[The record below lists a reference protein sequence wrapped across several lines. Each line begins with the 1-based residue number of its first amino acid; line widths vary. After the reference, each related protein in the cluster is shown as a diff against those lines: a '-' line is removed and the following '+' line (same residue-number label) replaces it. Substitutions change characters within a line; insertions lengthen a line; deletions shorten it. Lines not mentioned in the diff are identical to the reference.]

1 MTKPLLED
9 FYTEIVSTDLSAEN
23 TFTAT
28 LELNPTHKI
37 YKGHFPEIPVAP
49 GVSLI
54 QLIQEVLAKKINQE
68 LTLKEGSNIKF
79 LAMINPLKEN
89 KLTISYTILMTDKEV
104 DVTANISGKEI
115 IYVKFKGKFNIK
127 YILFLP

>member
-1 MTKPLLED
+1 MNKPLLED
-9 FYTEIVSTDLSAEN
+9 FYTEIVSTDPSTEN

-28 LELNPTHKI
+28 VELNPSHKI

-54 QLIQEVLAKKINQE
+54 QLIQEVLAKKINHP
-68 LTLKEGSNIKF
+68 LALKEGSNIKF

-89 KLTISYTILMTDKEV
+89 KITISYTILIKDKEV
-104 DVTANISGKEI
+104 DVIANISGKEI

-127 YILFLP
+127 

>member
-1 MTKPLLED
+1 MNKPLLED
-9 FYTEIVSTDLSAEN
+9 FYTEIVSTDLSTEN

-28 LELNPTHKI
+28 VELNPSHKI

-54 QLIQEVLAKKINQE
+54 QLIQEVLAKKIDHP
-68 LTLKEGSNIKF
+68 LALKEGSNIKF

-89 KLTISYTILMTDKEV
+89 KITISYTVLIKDKEV
-104 DVTANISGKEI
+104 DVTANISGRGV

-127 YILFLP
+127 

>member
-1 MTKPLLED
+1 MIKPLLED
-9 FYTEIVSTDLSAEN
+9 FYTETTSTDLSAEN
-23 TFTAT
+23 TFTT
-28 LELNPTHKI
+28 TVELNPSHKI

-54 QLIQEVLAKKINQE
+54 KLIQEILAKKINCS
-68 LTLKEGSNIKF
+68 LILKEGNNIKF

-89 KLTISYTILMTDKEV
+89 KITVSYTILIKDKEV

-115 IYVKFKGKFNIK
+115 IYVKFKGTFNIK
-127 YILFLP
+127 

>member
-1 MTKPLLED
+1 MIKPLLED

-23 TFTAT
+23 TFTT
-28 LELNPTHKI
+28 TIELNPSHKI
-37 YKGHFPEIPVAP
+37 YKGHFPKIPVAP

-54 QLIQEVLAKKINQE
+54 QLIQEILAKKINE
-68 LTLKEGSNIKF
+68 LLILKEGSNIKF

-89 KLTISYTILMTDKEV
+89 MVTISYAVLLKDKEV

-127 YILFLP
+127 

>member
-1 MTKPLLED
+1 MNKPLLED
-9 FYTEIVSTDLSAEN
+9 FYTEIVSTDLSTEN

-28 LELNPTHKI
+28 VELNPSHKI

-54 QLIQEVLAKKINQE
+54 QLIQEVLAKKINHP
-68 LTLKEGSNIKF
+68 LALKEGSNIKF

-89 KLTISYTILMTDKEV
+89 KITISYTILIKDKEV

-127 YILFLP
+127 

>member
-1 MTKPLLED
+1 MNKPLLED
-9 FYTEIVSTDLSAEN
+9 FYTEIVSTDLSTEN

-28 LELNPTHKI
+28 VELNPSHKI

-54 QLIQEVLAKKINQE
+54 QLIQEVLAKKINHP
-68 LTLKEGSNIKF
+68 LALKEGSNIKF

-89 KLTISYTILMTDKEV
+89 KITISYTILIKDKEV
-104 DVTANISGKEI
+104 DVIANISGKEI

-127 YILFLP
+127 

>member
-1 MTKPLLED
+1 MIRTLLEN
-9 FYTEIVSTDLSAEN
+9 FYAEINSTDLSAEN

-28 LELNPTHKI
+28 VELNPSHKI

-49 GVSLI
+49 GVTLI
-54 QLIQEVLAKKINQE
+54 QMVQEILAKKIDHS

-89 KLTISYTILMTDKEV
+89 NITISYTILQKDNEV

-115 IYVKFKGKFNIK
+115 IYVKFKGKFGIK
-127 YILFLP
+127 

>member
-1 MTKPLLED
+1 MIKPLLED
-9 FYTEIVSTDLSAEN
+9 FYTETTSTDLSAEN
-23 TFTAT
+23 TFTT
-28 LELNPTHKI
+28 TVELNPSHKI

-54 QLIQEVLAKKINQE
+54 QLIQEILAKKINCS
-68 LTLKEGSNIKF
+68 LILKEGNNIKF

-89 KLTISYTILMTDKEV
+89 KITVSYTILIKDKEV

-115 IYVKFKGKFNIK
+115 IYVKFKGTFNIK
-127 YILFLP
+127 

>member
-1 MTKPLLED
+1 MNKPLLED
-9 FYTEIVSTDLSAEN
+9 FYTETASTDLTTEN

-28 LELNPTHKI
+28 VELNPSHKI

-54 QLIQEVLAKKINQE
+54 QLIQEILAKKINRS
-68 LTLKEGSNIKF
+68 LVLNEGSNIKF

-89 KLTISYTILMTDKEV
+89 KITISYTALIKGKEV
-104 DVTANISGKEI
+104 DVTANISGKEV

-127 YILFLP
+127 

>member
-1 MTKPLLED
+1 MNKPLLED
-9 FYTEIVSTDLSAEN
+9 FYTEIVSTDLSTEN

-28 LELNPTHKI
+28 VGLNPAHKI

-54 QLIQEVLAKKINQE
+54 QLIQEILAKKINRS
-68 LTLKEGSNIKF
+68 LILKEGSNIKF

-89 KLTISYTILMTDKEV
+89 KITISYTALIKDKEV
-104 DVTANISGKEI
+104 DVIANISGKDI

-127 YILFLP
+127 

>member
-1 MTKPLLED
+1 MNKPLLED
-9 FYTEIVSTDLSAEN
+9 FYTEIVSTDLSTEN

-28 LELNPTHKI
+28 VELNPSHKI

-54 QLIQEVLAKKINQE
+54 QLIQEVLAKKINHP
-68 LTLKEGSNIKF
+68 LALKEGSNIKF

-89 KLTISYTILMTDKEV
+89 KITISYTILIKDKEV

-115 IYVKFKGKFNIK
+115 IYVKFKGTFNIK
-127 YILFLP
+127 

>member
-1 MTKPLLED
+1 MIKPLLED
-9 FYTEIVSTDLSAEN
+9 FYTEIAATDLTTEN

-28 LELNPTHKI
+28 VELNPEHKI

-68 LTLKEGSNIKF
+68 LTLKEGGNIKF

-89 KLTISYTILMTDKEV
+89 RVAISFNILSTGKEV
-104 DVTANISGKEI
+104 DVTANISGKET

-127 YILFLP
+127 

>member
-1 MTKPLLED
+1 MIKPLLED
-9 FYTEIVSTDLSAEN
+9 FYTETTSTDLSTEN

-28 LELNPTHKI
+28 VELNPLHKI

-54 QLIQEVLAKKINQE
+54 QLIQEVLAKKINQQ

-89 KLTISYTILMTDKEV
+89 RVTVSYTILTKDKEV
-104 DVTANISGKEI
+104 DVTANISGKEV

-127 YILFLP
+127 

>member
-1 MTKPLLED
+1 MNKPLLED
-9 FYTEIVSTDLSAEN
+9 FYTETASTDLTTEN

-28 LELNPTHKI
+28 VELNPSHKI

-54 QLIQEVLAKKINQE
+54 QLIQEVLAKKINRS
-68 LTLKEGSNIKF
+68 LVLNEGSNIKF

-89 KLTISYTILMTDKEV
+89 KITISYTALIKDKEV
-104 DVTANISGKEI
+104 DVTANISGKEV

-127 YILFLP
+127 

>member
-1 MTKPLLED
+1 MNKPLLED
-9 FYTEIVSTDLSAEN
+9 FYIEIVSTELSAEN
-23 TFTAT
+23 TFTVT
-28 LELNPTHKI
+28 VELNPSHKI

-54 QLIQEVLAKKINQE
+54 QLIQEVLAKKINYS
-68 LTLKEGSNIKF
+68 LVLSEGSNIKF

-89 KLTISYTILMTDKEV
+89 KITISYTVLIKDKEV
-104 DVTANISGKEI
+104 DVTANISGKEV

-127 YILFLP
+127 

>member
-1 MTKPLLED
+1 MNKPLLED
-9 FYTEIVSTDLSAEN
+9 FYTEIVSTDPSTEN

-28 LELNPTHKI
+28 VELNPSHKI

-54 QLIQEVLAKKINQE
+54 QLIQEVLAKKINHP
-68 LTLKEGSNIKF
+68 LALKEGSNIKF

-89 KLTISYTILMTDKEV
+89 KITISYTILIKDKEV

-127 YILFLP
+127 

>member
-1 MTKPLLED
+1 MIKPLLED
-9 FYTEIVSTDLSAEN
+9 FYTEIVSTNLSAEN

-28 LELNPTHKI
+28 VELNPAHKI

-54 QLIQEVLAKKINQE
+54 QVIQEVLAKKINKE
-68 LTLKEGSNIKF
+68 LSLKEGSNIKF

-89 KLTISYTILMTDKEV
+89 KVTISYTIQLTEKEI
-104 DVTANISGKEI
+104 DTTANIAGKEI
-115 IYVKFKGKFNIK
+115 IYVKFKGTFNIK
-127 YILFLP
+127 